1 MAQIIIYHISNCG
14 KKFWFSLFQT
24 TCQRVRILS
33 QLVKMYQEERNITVI
48 DYIGCFCTSFLL
60 GVLSHVSDLQNS
72 LKSYT
77 ILLNGPHAATLMV
90 ILITIYQSS
99 FLFIF
104 SAPAHMLSREGD
116 NSLVFFLFN
125 NIQLSRKKSSPAI
138 VPRHQVGN
146 QLLVI

>member
-1 MAQIIIYHISNCG
+1 MPQIIIYHISHCG
-14 KKFWFSLFQT
+14 KKFWFSLFLT
-24 TCQRVRILS
+24 MCQSVRILS

-90 ILITIYQSS
+90 ILTDNY
-99 FLFIF
+99 LF
-104 SAPAHMLSREGD
+104 
-116 NSLVFFLFN
+116 VFFF
-125 NIQLSRKKSSPAI
+125 I
-138 VPRHQVGN
+138 H
-146 QLLVI
+146 LLCTRSYLVQRR